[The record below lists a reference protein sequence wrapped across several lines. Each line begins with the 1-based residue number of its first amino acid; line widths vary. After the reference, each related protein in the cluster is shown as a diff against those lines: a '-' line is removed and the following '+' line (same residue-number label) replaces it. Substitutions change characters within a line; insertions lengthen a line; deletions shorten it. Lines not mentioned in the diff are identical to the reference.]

1 VDQGWRTLTV
11 VVWEASAPRSST
23 TLQVTVMVAGESGA
37 AFSVA
42 VVGPTGEMR
51 PELALKLKLM

>member
-1 VDQGWRTLTV
+1 MDQGWRTVTV
-11 VVWEASAPRSST
+11 VVCEASAPRSST
-23 TLQVTVMVAGESGA
+23 TLQVAVMVAGESA
-37 AFSVA
+37 LVLSVA